1 MKSGHKCETSEKGPQ
16 GRGWGKSSIFSI
28 FWKVCENEE
37 NHHNLTS
44 GQLRYKNS
52 LIWMKSGHKCETSE
66 KGPQGRGGGNL
77 PIFSIF
83 RKVCENEENHH
94 NLTSGQLRYKNSLIW
109 MKSGHKCE
117 MSEKGPQGRGGGNL
131 QFFWF
136 FEKFAKM
143 KKIIIIW
150 HQDN

>member
-52 LIWMKSGHKCETSE
+52 LIWMKSGHKCE
-66 KGPQGRGGGNL
+66 
-77 PIFSIF
+77 
-83 RKVCENEENHH
+83 
-94 NLTSGQLRYKNSLIW
+94 
-109 MKSGHKCE
+109 
-117 MSEKGPQGRGGGNL
+117 MSEKGPQGRYGGNL
-131 QFFWF
+131 QFFRV
-136 FEKFAKM
+136 FEKFANM

-150 HQDN
+150 HLDN

>member
-1 MKSGHKCETSEKGPQ
+1 MKSGHKCEMSEKGPQ
-16 GRGWGKSSIFSI
+16 FRGW
-28 FWKVCENEE
+28 
-37 NHHNLTS
+37 
-44 GQLRYKNS
+44 
-52 LIWMKSGHKCETSE
+52 
-66 KGPQGRGGGNL
+66 GNL

-117 MSEKGPQGRGGGNL
+117 MSEKGRPLWGKSSIFLSYQKVCENEENHHNLTSGQLRYKNSLIWMKSGHKCETCEKGPQGRGGGNL
-131 QFFWF
+131 QFFRV

-143 KKIIIIW
+143 KKSS
-150 HQDN
+150 